1 MKILVLGCNGMA
13 GHMISLVLKEDGHEV
28 IGFAREDLK
37 IVDTIIGDAKKIG
50 ELQKIV
56 LSGNYDA
63 IVNCIGLLNKKA
75 NEYKADAVLLN
86 SFLPHYL
93 VDLTENIHTRVIH
106 ISTDC
111 VFSGAKGGYKEED
124 LCDGTTFYDKSKAL
138 GEIDDKKNITIRTSI
153 VGPDIKKDGIG
164 LFNWFMQVTGKI
176 QGYDKVYWTGQTT
189 LQLAK
194 TIEAVLN
201 DKNAVGLYNLV
212 PSEKISKYCLLKLFN
227 KYMRNEEIEIVK
239 NGNIESDKSLVRT
252 KFDFEYKIPNY
263 DDMVKELLLW
273 MENHKELYS
282 HYVQSMNWR
291 K

>member
-1 MKILVLGCNGMA
+1 MQ
-13 GHMISLVLKEDGHEV
+13 
-28 IGFAREDLK
+28 
-37 IVDTIIGDAKKIG
+37 KIG

-138 GEIDDKKNITIRTSI
+138 GEIDDKKI
-153 VGPDIKKDGIG
+153 
-164 LFNWFMQVTGKI
+164 
-176 QGYDKVYWTGQTT
+176 
-189 LQLAK
+189 
-194 TIEAVLN
+194 
-201 DKNAVGLYNLV
+201 
-212 PSEKISKYCLLKLFN
+212 
-227 KYMRNEEIEIVK
+227 
-239 NGNIESDKSLVRT
+239 
-252 KFDFEYKIPNY
+252 
-263 DDMVKELLLW
+263 
-273 MENHKELYS
+273 
-282 HYVQSMNWR
+282 
-291 K
+291 